1 MNRKRIFYYILFDFL
16 AALLVW
22 LLFFLYRRAT
32 NDFVLFA
39 DKIQYFLVP
48 SYSLSLSM
56 IAFPIVALF
65 FHYMTGYY
73 NISVRRSRLAEFF
86 STIISCFLSS
96 IVIFF
101 VMLIDDIVVS
111 YTFYYRSFLI
121 LWALF
126 FIFTYLF
133 RIIQTSIYISR
144 LHKGLDVKKVLIVGV
159 GKVASEITDII
170 NKEAY
175 SKGYR
180 LAGYVR
186 VNNALADNDKVIL
199 GNINNLEQIVEQ
211 NNIDVVIIAVDDMD
225 NDLIFSVVN
234 KVIHYDIDVC
244 LVPRLFEIVIGK
256 AMVADIKSEPFVSIT
271 RSVMPAWQ
279 QSVKRVFDVVVSCV
293 ALVLLSP
300 LMLYLAVLIKKDSE
314 GPILFKQERIGL
326 HGKPFMI
333 YKFRTMYCNAEKN
346 GPLLSSVNDNRIT
359 KCGCFMRKYRLD
371 EIPQFFNIIKG
382 EMSIVGPRPERR
394 YYINQ
399 IERIAPFYCLIY
411 KVRPGLLSWGP
422 IKIGYSD
429 TIDKMVNRLNY
440 DIIYMDNMSLYLD
453 IKIILY
459 SFEIILKGKGQ

>member
-73 NISVRRSRLAEFF
+73 NISVRRSRLTEFF

-144 LHKGLDVKKVLIVGV
+144 LHKGVDVKKVLIVGV

-186 VNNALADNDKVIL
+186 VNNAIADN
-199 GNINNLEQIVEQ
+199 E
-211 NNIDVVIIAVDDMD
+211 
-225 NDLIFSVVN
+225 
-234 KVIHYDIDVC
+234 Y
-244 LVPRLFEIVIGK
+244 
-256 AMVADIKSEPFVSIT
+256 
-271 RSVMPAWQ
+271 
-279 QSVKRVFDVVVSCV
+279 
-293 ALVLLSP
+293 
-300 LMLYLAVLIKKDSE
+300 
-314 GPILFKQERIGL
+314 
-326 HGKPFMI
+326 
-333 YKFRTMYCNAEKN
+333 
-346 GPLLSSVNDNRIT
+346 IT
-359 KCGCFMRKYRLD
+359 K
-371 EIPQFFNIIKG
+371 
-382 EMSIVGPRPERR
+382 
-394 YYINQ
+394 
-399 IERIAPFYCLIY
+399 
-411 KVRPGLLSWGP
+411 
-422 IKIGYSD
+422 
-429 TIDKMVNRLNY
+429 
-440 DIIYMDNMSLYLD
+440 
-453 IKIILY
+453 
-459 SFEIILKGKGQ
+459 